1 LPVPRRYLDRRL
13 KLPLLRVADALAT
26 HGSLLKASASLG
38 VGQPALTRS
47 LAELERIAG
56 ARLFERH
63 ARGVTPTVAGVA
75 MIRLARR
82 VLAELRRGEEEL
94 DSIGD
99 AGRGSVAVGALPVAS
114 VGVLPG
120 VLVRLR
126 QRHPKLRVRLE
137 QGRTEELLPL
147 LAARQ
152 IDLVVGRLYPPAV
165 PDGFRRE
172 ALWDEPISVLARA
185 GHPLLSRRMNVTA
198 EALAACEFVL
208 PTITQRVG
216 QEIEH
221 ALARIGLAAEPA
233 LRSSSYGLIRE
244 MLLATDLVSVMPRS
258 MMLGDL
264 LRGDVRV
271 VPLAVSAE
279 ARPAG
284 LVLPGEGEI
293 SAAAAAF
300 CEALRGYAT
309 EVSAAG
315 FGAMPDADS
324 QKVRNDRTGRRR
336 RA

>member
-1 LPVPRRYLDRRL
+1 MPRRYLDQRL

-47 LAELERIAG
+47 LAEFERIAG

-94 DSIGD
+94 DGIGD
-99 AGRGSVAVGALPVAS
+99 AARGSVAIGALPVAA
-114 VGVLPG
+114 VGILPG

-126 QRHPKLRVRLE
+126 RRHPQLRVRLE

-172 ALWDEPISVLARA
+172 ALWEEPISLLARA
-185 GHPLLSRRMNVTA
+185 RHPLLAGRRKVTS
-198 EALAACEFVL
+198 ETLAACEFVL

-221 ALARIGLAAEPA
+221 ALARLGLSAEPV

-244 MLLATDLVSVMPRS
+244 MLLATDLVAVMPSS

-264 LRGDVRV
+264 LRGDVRI
-271 VPLAVSAE
+271 VPLAIAAE
-279 ARPAG
+279 QRPAG
-284 LVLPGEGEI
+284 LVLPGDGEL
-293 SAAAAAF
+293 SAAARAF
-300 CEALRGYAT
+300 VEALRGYAAEAST
-309 EVSAAG
+309 AG
-315 FGAMPDADS
+315 LRAIPESDTAPARS
-324 QKVRNDRTGRRR
+324 DRTTRRR

>member
-1 LPVPRRYLDRRL
+1 L
-13 KLPLLRVADALAT
+13 KLPLLRVADALAS
-26 HGSLLKASASLG
+26 HGSLLKAAAALG

-94 DSIGD
+94 DAVGD
-99 AGRGSVAVGALPVAS
+99 ASRGSVAIGALPVAA
-114 VGVLPG
+114 VGILPG

-126 QRHPKLRVRLE
+126 QRHPQLRVRLE

-172 ALWDEPISVLARA
+172 ALWEEPISVFARA
-185 GHPLLSRRMNVTA
+185 RHPLLARRRPVTP
-198 EALAACEFVL
+198 EALATCEFVL
-208 PTITQRVG
+208 PTVTQRVG

-221 ALARIGLAAEPA
+221 ALARLGLTAEPV

-244 MLLATDLVSVMPRS
+244 MLLATDLVSVMPSS

-264 LRGDVRV
+264 LRGDVRI
-271 VPLAVSAE
+271 VPLAIAAE
-279 ARPAG
+279 KRPAG
-284 LVLPGEGEI
+284 LVLPGEGEL
-293 SAAAAAF
+293 SAAARAF
-300 CEALRGYAT
+300 VDALRAYAA
-309 EVSAAG
+309 EANAAG
-315 FGAMPDADS
+315 FGAMPDADTRPARS
-324 QKVRNDRTGRRR
+324 DRTAGRRR
-336 RA
+336 A